1 MMRRS
6 IQEGGR
12 LAENMSKDNVQIS
25 VDEEKWYFHL
35 IGFIGPLLVIYS
47 NIIGGW
53 WTISGTV
60 LMLGI
65 YPILD
70 GLSGEDNPTKNIPKS
85 GKPYEIMLHIHSL
98 LHPVL
103 VITLCWRAM
112 QDGNAWTTW
121 AAAFSTGIS
130 TGPHLHLEVWREFTP
145 LDPIIYFPEYDSK
158 KWTLINETRNYDLEN
173 KFSYSYLSY
182 KV

>member
-1 MMRRS
+1 MMSRS
-6 IQEGGR
+6 LQEGDR
-12 LAENMSKDNVQIS
+12 IAENMSKDTIQIS

-53 WTISGTV
+53 WTIRGTV

-112 QDGNAWTTW
+112 QDGNARTTW

-130 TGPHLHLEVWREFTP
+130 TG
-145 LDPIIYFPEYDSK
+145 I
-158 KWTLINETRNYDLEN
+158 
-173 KFSYSYLSY
+173 
-182 KV
+182 